1 MDIVTSC
8 FGLTTPPFGLRGG
21 CLNSTGKNTRKLAD
35 GRRNISVM
43 SSLAVAGSR
52 TPSQRSIPILA
63 PRRDR
68 TKSKPEPSLSPRYLF
83 HRLVRILLCDV
94 IVHQLLER
102 GGKLIVSAFERNVL
116 FPVDVHRAARRFA
129 SARQADANVG
139 SFGFARAIDDAT
151 HHREGHFFDAF
162 VLRFPTGHHVPDVAL
177 DALGQFL
184 ERSA

>member
-1 MDIVTSC
+1 MDFVTSC
-8 FGLTTPPFGLRGG
+8 FCLTTLPFGLRRGSF
-21 CLNSTGKNTRKLAD
+21 NSTGKNTRKLAD

-43 SSLAVAGSR
+43 SSLEVAGSG

-102 GGKLIVSAFERNVL
+102 HGQLIVSAFERDVL
-116 FPVDVHRAARRFA
+116 LPVDVHRAARRFA
-129 SARQADANVG
+129 SSGQADADVRG
-139 SFGFARAIDDAT
+139 LGFPGPLTMHPITARVISST
-151 HHREGHFFDAF
+151 PSYCVF
-162 VLRFPTGHHVPDVAL
+162 
-177 DALGQFL
+177 Q
-184 ERSA
+184 

>member
-8 FGLTTPPFGLRGG
+8 FGLTTLPFGLRRGSF
-21 CLNSTGKNTRKLAD
+21 NSTGKNTRKLAD

-43 SSLAVAGSR
+43 SSLEVAGSG

-94 IVHQLLER
+94 VVNQSLE
-102 GGKLIVSAFERNVL
+102 GGSELIVSAFQRDIL
-116 FPVDVHRAARRFA
+116 LAVDVHRAARRFA
-129 SARQADANVG
+129 STRQADANVG
-139 SFGFARAIDDAT
+139 GFGFARAIDDAS
-151 HHREGHFFDAF
+151 HHGEGNRFHAF
-162 VLRFPTGHHVPDVAL
+162 VLRFPNGHHVPDVAL
-177 DALGQFL
+177 DPL
-184 ERSA
+184 R